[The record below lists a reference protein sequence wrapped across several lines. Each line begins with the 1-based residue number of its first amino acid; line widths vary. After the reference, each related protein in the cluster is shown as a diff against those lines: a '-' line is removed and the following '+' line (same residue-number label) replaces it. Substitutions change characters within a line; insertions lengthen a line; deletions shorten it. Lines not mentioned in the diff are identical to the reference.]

1 MNNATFLALADQ
13 LSQLHTQA
21 HQAALQ
27 QVNYWL
33 TARNW
38 VVGFYLSEYE

>member
-1 MNNATFLALADQ
+1 MNDATFPALADQ

-21 HQAALQ
+21 QQAALQ

-38 VVGFYLSEYE
+38 LVLSQRN